1 MQGSAF
7 SLGYIE
13 LAVSVAI
20 ILLSVLYLVFL
31 QRKELKI
38 KKSELDATRAS
49 LAQANFETTF
59 FNLLRLHHERIQA
72 LEIYQNVGP
81 NIHGRSC
88 FNYIY
93 YKSFVILYGGS
104 DEDDFY
110 KHLAPMQRAQTY
122 YNQLYSVFESDLSYY
137 FHNLY
142 HVLHFVD
149 ADAIEPKWPY
159 IRLLRAQLS
168 SPELLLL
175 FYHGLTVHGEAIRP
189 LIEKYA
195 LLNHI
200 PTSSLLR
207 AEHKELY
214 PEEAYKD
221 GGY

>member
-1 MQGSAF
+1 MQGVSM
-7 SLGYIE
+7 SLGLIE
-13 LAVSVAI
+13 LILCVALT
-20 ILLSVLYLVFL
+20 LLGVLYLVFL
-31 QRKELKI
+31 QRMELRL
-38 KKSELDATRAS
+38 KKQELDTTKAS
-49 LAQANFETTF
+49 LSQVNFETTF
-59 FNLLRLHHERIQA
+59 FNLLKLHHERIQA

-81 NIHGRSC
+81 NIQGRNC

-104 DEDDFY
+104 DEDEFY
-110 KHLAPMQRAQTY
+110 KHLSHLQRVQTY

-137 FHNLY
+137 FRNLY
-142 HVLHFVD
+142 HLLHFVD

-175 FYHGLTVHGEAIRP
+175 FYHGLTVHGEMLRP

-195 LLNHI
+195 LLNNI

-207 AEHKELY
+207 EEHKKLY
-214 PEEAYKD
+214 PEAAFKD
-221 GGY
+221 KEY

>member
-13 LAVSVAI
+13 LAVSVAL
-20 ILLSVLYLVFL
+20 ILLSVLYLVLL
-31 QRKELKI
+31 QKKELKI
-38 KKSELDATRAS
+38 KKSELEVTRSS

-59 FNLLRLHHERIQA
+59 FNLLKLHHERIQA
-72 LEIYQNVGP
+72 LEIYQNIGP
-81 NIHGRSC
+81 NIQGRSC

-104 DEDDFY
+104 DDDEFH
-110 KHLAPMQRAQTY
+110 KHLTPLQRVQTY

-137 FHNLY
+137 FRNLY
-142 HVLHFVD
+142 HLLHFVD
-149 ADAIEPKWPY
+149 ADAMEPKWPY

-175 FYHGLTVHGEAIRP
+175 FYHGLTVHGETIRP

-195 LLNHI
+195 LLNNI

-207 AEHKELY
+207 AEHKNLY
-214 PEEAYKD
+214 PETAYTDKK
-221 GGY
+221 Y